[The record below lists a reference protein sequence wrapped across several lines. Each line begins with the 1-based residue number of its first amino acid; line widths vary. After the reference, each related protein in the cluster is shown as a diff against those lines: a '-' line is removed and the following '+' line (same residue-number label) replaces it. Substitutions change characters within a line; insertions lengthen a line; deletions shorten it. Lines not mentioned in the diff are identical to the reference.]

1 MVTVDWRPPKCWF
14 QPKKKPFK
22 GPLVVT
28 AVKYRCLPQWYV
40 RSVANRLIDS
50 LWPRWTQRLPVVF
63 WNKFALTFKSY
74 INWQCFLTIFCL
86 VCFCDSIIFKTASW
100 AVLQDDRQVRMT
112 CVWANINNFYTW
124 GSEMAEMCWHH
135 LIVYD
140 RRLCDCP
147 NTKITN

>member
-28 AVKYRCLPQWYV
+28 AVKYRCLPQWYL

-50 LWPRWTQRLPVVF
+50 LWSRWTQRLPVVF

-74 INWQCFLTIFCL
+74 INWQCFWQYFAWFVFVILLYSKLLHKQSFRMIVRWEWLACEQTLTI
-86 VCFCDSIIFKTASW
+86 SIHED
-100 AVLQDDRQVRMT
+100 QRRQK
-112 CVWANINNFYTW
+112 CVDT
-124 GSEMAEMCWHH
+124 
-135 LIVYD
+135 
-140 RRLCDCP
+140 
-147 NTKITN
+147 T